1 MVDTIAPSLASA
13 QESVTK
19 SQSAQA
25 SASANFDTFLQLL
38 AAQLQNQDP
47 LDPLDG
53 TQFTEQIASFSAVE
67 QQIATNSNLEKL
79 LQNESYA
86 QQSMAIGFVGKE
98 VLSAGDVAPLKGGQM
113 ELTYVLP
120 EDAVSNVIEIYDG
133 DGVKIKTI
141 EGEVN
146 QGQYAYLWDGTNDAG
161 EAMPEGNYFIDI
173 SAFDAEGV
181 SVNPRTFVYQKVTG
195 VRSDGEGGIFLGLA
209 NGQEVSLS
217 EAFTLREAYEDA
229 VASGD
234 SAEDDSNDDV

>member
-113 ELTYVLP
+113 ELTYVVP

-146 QGQYAYLWDGTNDAG
+146 QGQYAYLGDGTNDAG

>member
-146 QGQYAYLWDGTNDAG
+146 QGQYAYLWDGTNDTG
-161 EAMPEGNYFIDI
+161 EAMPEGNYFVDI

>member
-13 QESVTK
+13 QDSVTK

-38 AAQLQNQDP
+38 AAQLKNQDP

-53 TQFTEQIASFSAVE
+53 TQFTEQIATFSGVE
-67 QQIATNSNLEKL
+67 QQIATNANLEKL

-113 ELTYVLP
+113 ELTYVVP
-120 EDAVSNVIEIYDG
+120 KDAVSNVIEIYDG

-146 QGQYAYLWDGTNDAG
+146 QGQYAYLWDGTNDEG
-161 EAMPEGNYFIDI
+161 DPMPEGNYFIDI
-173 SAFDAEGV
+173 SAYDAEGV

-234 SAEDDSNDDV
+234 SAEDDNNDDV